1 MTALKSFSPK
11 NFTPLLEI
19 KVLCLRWDF
28 YRFPLGFSIY
38 ANKGGGRGLQG
49 FFPWKVNFNFTHI
62 YLSLISCIC
71 AQKNLSQYQKLN
83 FCSYWGTLNIEFWPH
98 LRTFHGSS
106 GLVQG
111 RVEPGILRF
120 QIDVITHYTTARHS
134 SSIIYVTGVLNVPK
148 MNLIYLAAN

>member
-38 ANKGGGRGLQG
+38 ANKGGGGRGLQG
-49 FFPWKVNFNFTHI
+49 FFSWKVNFNFTHI

-71 AQKNLSQYQKLN
+71 GQKNLSPYQKLN
-83 FCSYWGTLNIEFWPH
+83 FCSYWGTLNLFQLNFDQTLNLFQLNSDQTLNLFQLNFDKTLNLFQLNFDHI
-98 LRTFHGSS
+98 S
-106 GLVQG
+106 GRFTDHQG
-111 RVEPGILRF
+111 
-120 QIDVITHYTTARHS
+120 
-134 SSIIYVTGVLNVPK
+134 
-148 MNLIYLAAN
+148 